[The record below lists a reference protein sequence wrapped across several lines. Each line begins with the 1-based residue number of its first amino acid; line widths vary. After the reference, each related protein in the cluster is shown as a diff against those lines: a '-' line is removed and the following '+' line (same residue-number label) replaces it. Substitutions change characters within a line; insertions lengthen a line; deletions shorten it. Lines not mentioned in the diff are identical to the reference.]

1 MPHRLLQP
9 ATRLRAAGF
18 AREHWLKVLAISA
31 LLLVPCFWHREIF
44 ASDLGSHLYN
54 AWLVQLIRRGQAPG
68 LWIASQR
75 TNVLFDFLLSG
86 LGPVFGLRVA
96 ERIAVSFAVLIF
108 FWGIFALVAAATR
121 RAPWF
126 LLPCIALFTY
136 GWVFHMGFFNY
147 YISLGL
153 SFFGLA
159 ILWRG
164 EGREKLAALGIGL
177 LALVAHPLG
186 AVWLLCAA
194 GYIAIAEMIPRARYQ
209 LILLGGA
216 AGALAGLHYYLWRHY
231 DVYAGTAPFYF
242 FNGADQ
248 LVLFGARYRIP
259 EFALLIFVLVALA
272 VDWIVRRRERGF
284 WRPYAIPLQLYILAE
299 LGVLLLPGGIHFP
312 PPTAAF
318 ALLTERLTSI
328 SAALACCVLGA
339 MRPSRWHLVA
349 SAALAAV
356 FFSFVY
362 QDTAAANKMEEQIV
376 ELVSELPPNQR
387 VMATILPPPDSRL
400 LLQHIVDRA
409 CIGRCFSYGNYEPST
424 ALFRVRALPG
434 NPYVLTDYDLTI
446 DMEDGG
452 YTVKPADLPV
462 YQIYQCSDDGRKLCI
477 TPLQAGEDNDDLGVH
492 PDNP

>member
-1 MPHRLLQP
+1 
-9 ATRLRAAGF
+9 
-18 AREHWLKVLAISA
+18 
-31 LLLVPCFWHREIF
+31 
-44 ASDLGSHLYN
+44 
-54 AWLVQLIRRGQAPG
+54 
-68 LWIASQR
+68 
-75 TNVLFDFLLSG
+75 
-86 LGPVFGLRVA
+86 
-96 ERIAVSFAVLIF
+96 
-108 FWGIFALVAAATR
+108 
-121 RAPWF
+121 
-126 LLPCIALFTY
+126 
-136 GWVFHMGFFNY
+136 
-147 YISLGL
+147 
-153 SFFGLA
+153 
-159 ILWRG
+159 
-164 EGREKLAALGIGL
+164 
-177 LALVAHPLG
+177 
-186 AVWLLCAA
+186 
-194 GYIAIAEMIPRARYQ
+194 
-209 LILLGGA
+209 
-216 AGALAGLHYYLWRHY
+216 
-231 DVYAGTAPFYF
+231 
-242 FNGADQ
+242 
-248 LVLFGARYRIP
+248 
-259 EFALLIFVLVALA
+259 
-272 VDWIVRRRERGF
+272 
-284 WRPYAIPLQLYILAE
+284 
-299 LGVLLLPGGIHFP
+299 
-312 PPTAAF
+312 
-318 ALLTERLTSI
+318 LTERLTSI